1 MTVQPYEIRQRLAT
15 SLLSALG
22 SDWRE
27 SPIYSLSLANNG
39 AQGKNLVVIEV
50 PKTSILDP
58 RQNRSGGTYV
68 TTDLSLRLLQVISGN
83 AQVASYDAAIATE
96 ATAISAI
103 YAMNLSGLSQPKIA
117 SISRQFVPGSQYLQT
132 EILLSVPHVW

>member
-1 MTVQPYEIRQRLAT
+1 MFIV
-15 SLLSALG
+15 
-22 SDWRE
+22 
-27 SPIYSLSLANNG
+27 
-39 AQGKNLVVIEV
+39 EV

-58 RQNRSGGTYV
+58 RQNRNGGTYV
-68 TTDLSLRLLQVISGN
+68 TTDLSLKLLQVISGN

>member
-27 SPIYSLSLANNG
+27 SPIYSLSLAHNG
-39 AQGKNLVVIEV
+39 AQGKNLFIIEV
-50 PKTSILDP
+50 PKTTIVDP

-83 AQVASYDAAIATE
+83 AQVASYDSAIAVE

-103 YAMNLSGLSQPKIA
+103 YSMNLSGLSQPKVT
-117 SISRQFVPGSQYLQT
+117 SISRQFVPGSSYLQT
-132 EILLSVPHVW
+132 EIVLSVNHVW

>member
-1 MTVQPYEIRQRLAT
+1 MTVQPYEIRQRLA
-15 SLLSALG
+15 SSVLSALG

-39 AQGKNLVVIEV
+39 AQGKNLFIVEV
-50 PKTSILDP
+50 PKTTIGDP

-68 TTDLSLRLLQVISGN
+68 TTDLSLRLIQVISGN
-83 AQVASYDAAIATE
+83 AQVVSYDSAIATE

-103 YAMNLSGLSQPKIA
+103 YEMDLTGLSQPKIE
-117 SISRQFVPGSQYLQT
+117 SISRQFVPGTQYLQT